1 MLRWNLLKVTV
12 KSVFEKLMLNK
23 LKKIFI
29 TIQYYGLGFCAFR
42 LKYAAKQKLGI
53 LQLNSPVARWDDIKL
68 EDIVHSND
76 FNSNSK
82 KILNGHRDFLFSD
95 ISTHDLEPY
104 KQLIV
109 EEANYILNDEFQF
122 FFKDYH
128 KIANDKDWLRADLN
142 GLYWQAS
149 KHWSKTSTFDPQAG
163 DIKFV
168 WEPSRFAWAYT
179 LIRAYKATGDD
190 KYVEKFWLLLES
202 WLRTNQPN
210 CGPAFA
216 CGQECAI
223 RVMAMCMAFFSFK
236 DSDSTTEQRLLKLYK
251 AISVH
256 TGRIANNIDFAI
268 STRTNHSIT
277 EAAGIYMVG
286 LLFPEMRNSASWL
299 ENGRKIL
306 ESEGLKQIYK
316 DGSYLQHSM
325 NYHRLM
331 LQDYL
336 LVFRLAEV
344 YNDKFSDNLK
354 NRVASAVNFLYQM
367 QDEHSGRV
375 PNYGAND
382 GALIIPLNSCSY
394 LDYRPVSQ
402 ALWYLCKKEK
412 LYKSG
417 LWDEDMLWFF
427 GRDSLNAK
435 AGKGIKLSS
444 SFDEGGY
451 YTLRTDNSWAMIRC
465 HNYKDRIGQ
474 IDPLHFDFWAEGKNL
489 IKDAGSYKYYAPNE
503 SQLEEYFKSINAHN
517 TVIVD
522 SDSPVRKISKFT
534 YYPKLKAN
542 KLNFDSEKLIFK
554 GQNLAYER
562 KPWNVT
568 HTREV
573 SVTGDIWNIK
583 DNLAS
588 QGQHEATLLWHICN
602 DAELIEKSDSKVIL
616 SLDAQWQMIITGE
629 NLSVDI
635 LDCFES
641 LYYGNKNSSKTLV
654 AKSVFDKNKTFNTII
669 KKG

>member
-1 MLRWNLLKVTV
+1 LKTNML
-12 KSVFEKLMLNK
+12 SKLR
-23 LKKIFI
+23 KIFI
-29 TIQYYGLGFCAFR
+29 TIQYNDIGFCAFR
-42 LKYAAKQKLGI
+42 LKYAIKQKLGF
-53 LQLNSPVARWDDIKL
+53 LQLNSPVAKWDDIKI
-68 EDIVHSND
+68 EDIACPKDFDSNL
-76 FNSNSK
+76 K
-82 KILNGHRDFLFSD
+82 KILNSQGDFLFSD
-95 ISTHDLEPY
+95 ISINDLEPY

-109 EEANYILNDEFQF
+109 EKADHILNNEFQF

-128 KIANDKDWLRADLN
+128 RINDDKDWLRADLN
-142 GLYWQAS
+142 SLYWQAS
-149 KHWSKTSTFDPQAG
+149 KHWSKTSTFDPKAG

-168 WEPSRFAWAYT
+168 WEPSRFAWVYT
-179 LIRAYKATGDD
+179 LIRAYKATGED
-190 KYVEKFWLLLES
+190 KYADKFWLLFES
-202 WLRTNQPN
+202 WLRANQPN

-223 RVMAMCMAFFSFK
+223 RLMAMCMAFFSFK
-236 DSDSTTEQRLLKLYK
+236 DSGSTTRQRSLKLYK
-251 AISVH
+251 AISGH
-256 TGRIANNIDFAI
+256 AGRIASNIDFAI
-268 STRTNHSIT
+268 STHTNHSIT
-277 EAAGIYMVG
+277 EAAGIYTAG
-286 LLFPEMRNSASWL
+286 ILFPEMKKSSSWL
-299 ENGRKIL
+299 KKGRIIL
-306 ESEGLKQIYK
+306 ESEGLKQIYR

-336 LVFRLAEV
+336 WVFRLAEL
-344 YNDKFSDNLK
+344 YKDKFIEALK
-354 NRVASAVNFLYQM
+354 ARVASAVNFLYQM

-382 GALIIPLNSCSY
+382 GALVIPLNNCNY
-394 LDYRPVSQ
+394 LDYRAVLQ
-402 ALWYLCKKEK
+402 ALWYCCKKEK
-412 LYKSG
+412 LYQSG

-427 GRDSLNAK
+427 GKDSLNAK
-435 AGKGIKLSS
+435 YSKATKASS

-474 IDPLHFDFWAEGKNL
+474 IDPLHFDFWADDQNL

-503 SQLEEYFKSINAHN
+503 SQFEEYFKSINAHN
-517 TVIVD
+517 TVIID
-522 SDSPVRKISKFT
+522 SDSPVSRISKFT

-542 KLNFDSEKLIFK
+542 KLNYDGEKLIFK
-554 GQNLAYER
+554 GQNLAYKR

-568 HTREV
+568 HTREI
-573 SVTGDIWNIK
+573 SVTGDMWNIK

-602 DAELIEKSDSKVIL
+602 DAELIEKSDSDAIL
-616 SLDAQWQMIITGE
+616 SLNDQWQMIITGE

-635 LDCFES
+635 LDSFES
-641 LYYGNKNSSKTLV
+641 LYYGNKNSSKTLAV
-654 AKSVFDKNKTFNTII
+654 RSVFDKNKTFSTII